1 MLTSVPSCFQKR
13 AKSASDGTDK
23 PSNSSDMH
31 ISAKFLPKVCHVC
44 QCWHWQ
50 NLEQQQHAYKCQNAV
65 KSVPSLPVLALT
77 KPQIAATCISV
88 PNCCQKFAKS
98 VSAGTDE
105 YLGNDWLISAGT
117 DLVLPSPMGRPYVYS
132 RY

>member
-1 MLTSVPSCFQKR
+1 MLTSVPNCCQKC
-13 AKSASDGTDK
+13 AKSASAGTDK

-50 NLEQQQHAYKCQNAV
+50 NLEQQQHAYQCQNAA

-98 VSAGTDE
+98 VSASTDKTA
-105 YLGNDWLISAGT
+105 NSSNMHISAK
-117 DLVLPSPMGRPYVYS
+117 LLPKVCQVCQCWH
-132 RY
+132 

>member
-1 MLTSVPSCFQKR
+1 MLTSVPSCCQKC
-13 AKSASDGTDK
+13 AKSASAGTDK

-98 VSAGTDE
+98 VSAGTDK

-117 DLVLPSPMGRPYVYS
+117 DLVLPSPMGY
-132 RY
+132 